1 MGRQAKYE
9 YVIYKGEE
17 VVCHGTRKECA
28 DMLGVK
34 EDSITYLSCKQN
46 RDYIY
51 KNPNNNRLLAEKVS
65 VAEIEKELVCGGEVD
80 DT

>member
-1 MGRQAKYE
+1 MGREAKFD

-28 DMLGVK
+28 DILGVK

-46 RDYIY
+46 RSYVMKYPDS
-51 KNPNNNRLLAEKVS
+51 NRLYAEKVS
-65 VAEIEKELVCGGEVD
+65 IAEIEKELELA
-80 DT
+80 